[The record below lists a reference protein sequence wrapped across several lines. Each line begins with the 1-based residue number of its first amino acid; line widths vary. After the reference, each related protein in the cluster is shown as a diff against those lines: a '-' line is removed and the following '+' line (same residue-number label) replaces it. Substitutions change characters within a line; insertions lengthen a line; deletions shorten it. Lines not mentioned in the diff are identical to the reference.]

1 MALNKPLEELTEAD
15 LMELIASRI
24 EERRTLDYKLT
35 LPGNS
40 GEDSKEFVADV
51 SSFANTAGGHLIYG
65 MREENGVAAELVG
78 VDGDFDA
85 EMLRL
90 DSRVRDGIA
99 PRIPSERMKAVQLS
113 NSKWALVIRIEK
125 SFISPHM
132 VTLGG
137 RKKFYAR
144 ASNGRYELDVDQL
157 RSAFLNSESVASKIR
172 EFRIDRIAR
181 IKSGDTPIP
190 LMAGPYIVLHVL
202 PVGAFSSPLQTD
214 ILKLVADARVH
225 QVLAPVHQEFANDR
239 RINLDG
245 FVVYQIREAGKAL
258 GYTQLYRNGAI
269 ESVDWSFIYSSSP
282 VMQGGQKVLASLD
295 FEQGLVTAVERF
307 FGVLRFLAADPPF
320 VLMLTLIGV
329 KGWGMALGGRPFRH
343 NEFDRD
349 ILMIPEV
356 VVDSLNVNAGTI
368 LKPVFDS
375 VWNASG
381 GFESPYYEN
390 GVWVGNRRG
399 R

>member
-1 MALNKPLEELTEAD
+1 MALNKALEELTEAD
-15 LMELIASRI
+15 LTVLIASRI
-24 EERRTLDYKLT
+24 EERRTLDYKLI

-40 GEDSKEFVADV
+40 SDNSKEFVADV

-65 MREENGVAAELVG
+65 MREENGVAVELVG
-78 VDGDFDA
+78 VEGDSDA

-90 DSRVRDGIA
+90 DNRIRDGIA
-99 PRIPSERMKAVQLS
+99 PRIPSEHMKAVRLS
-113 NSKWALVIRIEK
+113 NSKWALVIRIQK
-125 SFISPHM
+125 SLISPHM

-144 ASNGRYELDVDQL
+144 ASNGRFELDVDQL
-157 RSAFLNSESVASKIR
+157 RSAFLNSESIASKIR
-172 EFRIDRIAR
+172 EFRVDRIAR

-190 LMAGPYIVLHVL
+190 LMAGPYIVLHIL

-214 ILKLVADARVH
+214 ILRLVADARVH
-225 QVLAPVHQEFANDR
+225 QVLAPLHQEFANDR

-245 FVVYQIREAGKAL
+245 FVVYQIREEGKAL

-269 ESVDWSFIYSSSP
+269 ESVDWSFIYSSGP
-282 VMQGGQKVLASLD
+282 VIQGGQKVLASLD
-295 FEQGLVTAVERF
+295 FEQGLIAAVERF
-307 FGVLRFLAADPPF
+307 LGVLRFLAADPPL

-349 ILMIPEV
+349 ILMIPELV
-356 VVDSLNVNAGTI
+356 VENLGGNVGTI
-368 LKPVFDS
+368 IKPILDS

-381 GFESPYYEN
+381 GLESPYYEN
-390 GVWVGNRRG
+390 GVWAGSRRG